1 MWLRADPR
9 RGLGWTGWPGW
20 GRGLVWGCARSD
32 PPAPQVF
39 KPRTPVEAISL
50 CSRLLEYTPAT
61 RLSPLEAC
69 TNAFFS
75 ELREPNA
82 RLPSGRDLPP
92 LFNFSPVGECRRRGA
107 GGGGAPGPSDP
118 SALSPQN
125 WPSSPRSTPP
135 SSRPTYGPRPACWG
149 VRLAPLPHTVSA
161 GGCCAGRLGGQDYP
175 LPPTHKQFSQCMLG
189 KGEEVIFPLCWEWG
203 GASLLMHAE
212 RRGWE
217 HPFPAAC

>member
-1 MWLRADPR
+1 M
-9 RGLGWTGWPGW
+9 
-20 GRGLVWGCARSD
+20 VWGCARSD

-69 TNAFFS
+69 TNAFFN
-75 ELREPNA
+75 ELREPTA

-92 LFNFSPVGECRRRGA
+92 LFNFSPVGECPCRGGA

-149 VRLAPLPHTVSA
+149 VRLAPLPHMVSA
-161 GGCCAGRLGGQDYP
+161 GG
-175 LPPTHKQFSQCMLG
+175 
-189 KGEEVIFPLCWEWG
+189 VLCWEPGGPGLPPPQAVLPVHAGKGRRGHLPPMLGMGWG
-203 GASLLMHAE
+203 ISLLRHAE